1 MLIKECL
8 LIKERPTGEIS
19 VVAEKLDILTVS
31 TSITWFAIV
40 LQDVSI
46 CTLGKGYIG
55 DPSVLLLS
63 TVHESVTS

>member
-1 MLIKECL
+1 MLIKECV

-19 VVAEKLDILTVS
+19 VAAEKLDILTVS
-31 TSITWFAIV
+31 TSITWFVIV

-46 CTLGKGYIG
+46 CTLGKRYIG